1 MKPMFKIGDHDYSQW
16 VAEGGLTPTDRDV
29 DSSKSGRNTL
39 DALMVRNKLG
49 SKMGWSVTMMNIPEE
64 VAAQLSKDLKQTFF
78 NATLLDPDAGRYLTK
93 TYYCANRLF
102 GAQMYDKLADKTYYV
117 GMAFNMTEQ

>member
-1 MKPMFKIGDHDYSQW
+1 MKPMRKIGGHDYTKW
-16 VAEGGLTPTDRDV
+16 VAEGGLTPTDSDV

-39 DALMVRNKLG
+39 DALMVRNTIGAQMKR
-49 SKMGWSVTMMNIPEE
+49 SVTLMDIPEE

-78 NATLLDPDAGRYLTK
+78 EATLLDPDAGRYLTK
-93 TYYCANRLF
+93 TYYCANRPF
-102 GAQMYDKLADKTYYV
+102 GAQRYDKATGKTYYV